1 MDFNLEK
8 VPSSESFPFLPGGRV
23 SAIGQIKRNFG
34 PLTYLWPWQCHGDDE
49 DYAEDNEDE
58 DKDEDDD
65 NEDEDKDDRDE
76 DKDEDEEK
84 DENTGA
90 QKGFQ
95 GTWSTYPLATCLT
108 P

>member
-1 MDFNLEK
+1 MARLK
-8 VPSSESFPFLPGGRV
+8 GTLVHL
-23 SAIGQIKRNFG
+23 
-34 PLTYLWPWQCHGDDE
+34 LTYDHDNGDDE
-49 DYAEDNEDE
+49 EDYDEDNEDE

-90 QKGFQ
+90 QKGLE